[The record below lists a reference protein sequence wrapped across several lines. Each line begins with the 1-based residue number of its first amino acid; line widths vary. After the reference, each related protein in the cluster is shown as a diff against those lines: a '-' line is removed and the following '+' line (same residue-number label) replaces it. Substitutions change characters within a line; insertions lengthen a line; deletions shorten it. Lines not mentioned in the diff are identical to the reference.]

1 MTDAFRIKQSR
12 KRLLTNLNI
21 LYPSPITTGELYRT
35 VCHLDPT
42 YDFSL
47 FQKDII
53 YFSDKG
59 WLEFIDDRL
68 GGFDEFRKKVIKL
81 TAEGKEISEGTKMDK
96 ALEI

>member
-1 MTDAFRIKQSR
+1 MADAIRIKQSR
-12 KRLLTNLNI
+12 RRLMTNLNI
-21 LYPSPITTGELYRT
+21 LYPSAISAGELYRT

-47 FQKDII
+47 FQKDIT
-53 YFSDKG
+53 YFHDKG
-59 WLEFIDDRL
+59 WIEFIDDKL

-81 TAEGKEISEGTKMDK
+81 TAEGKEIAEGTNIDE

>member
-1 MTDAFRIKQSR
+1 MTDAFKIIQSR

-21 LYPSPITTGELYRT
+21 LYPSAISTGELYRT

-47 FQKDII
+47 FQKDIA
-53 YFSDKG
+53 YFKDKG
-59 WLEFIDDRL
+59 WIEFIDDRL
-68 GGFDEFRKKVIKL
+68 GGFDDYRKKVIKL
-81 TAEGKEISEGTKMDK
+81 TAEGKEIAEGTEIDE

>member
-1 MTDAFRIKQSR
+1 MTDAIRIIQSR
-12 KRLLTNLNI
+12 KRLLINLNI
-21 LYPSPITTGELYRT
+21 LYPSPVTVGDLYRT

-47 FQKDII
+47 FEKDII
-53 YFSDKG
+53 YFKDKG
-59 WLEFIDDRL
+59 WLEFIDDKL

-81 TAEGKEISEGTKMDK
+81 TAEGKEIAEGTSIDD

>member
-1 MTDAFRIKQSR
+1 MTNAIKIKQSR

-21 LYPSPITTGELYRT
+21 LYPSAISAGELYRT

-53 YFSDKG
+53 YFVDKG
-59 WLEFIDDRL
+59 WLEFIDDKI
-68 GGFDEFRKKVIKL
+68 GGYDEFRKKIIKL
-81 TAEGKEISEGTKMDK
+81 TAEGKEISEGTKIDE